1 MNKKY
6 NSFIQL
12 KINPMAQS
20 ISDMTYLY
28 KETEVPSSHYK
39 KLLDEVIEDDINE
52 IVNYEMLNIY
62 VKQIKHLIDENPIL
76 FLKALLCIE
85 KKIKLLDI
93 RPKEQISLNNVVSY
107 YQENIKN
114 AKLLNQQLLDIYDN
128 KNDDIK
134 EIDFENID
142 KTLN

>member
-85 KKIKLLDI
+85 KKIKPLDI